1 MKNFHP
7 KTINLI
13 LVLSMIALTLI
24 YYDNSRIEENQKK
37 PMAQAFNK
45 TIEDMYNNKYIREFI
60 EAE

>member
-24 YYDNSRIEENQKK
+24 FYDNSGIEENQKK
-37 PMAQAFNK
+37 PMAQALNK